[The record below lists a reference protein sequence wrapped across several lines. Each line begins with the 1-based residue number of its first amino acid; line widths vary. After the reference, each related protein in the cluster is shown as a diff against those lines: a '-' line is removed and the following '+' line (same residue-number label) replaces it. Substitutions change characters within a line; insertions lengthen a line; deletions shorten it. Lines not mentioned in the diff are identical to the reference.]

1 MKSVSK
7 NVLILLIFCMVFLL
21 GACDQ
26 VNELLKAK
34 AETEQDGESSTQII
48 TGPVVIQDSQVTLSG
63 AVYTYSF
70 QSKSFSRYSLSAIYA
85 YWDEWVEAEDQT
97 LEHLWVTGSVNHLNN
112 TFTITLSS
120 PPTEKLKTLSFPEG
134 AEVTLTNPTVKV
146 LTDIILSTN
155 DTGHDFPNEVV
166 LVIPNNVESD
176 KKYTVTYYSLLYSNG
191 DCTINGTFTMID
203 EEGNELE
210 EITTTFENFSIKAG
224 WNIIKVIQTI
234 DHTLTESMKKSEI
247 VSTVTTIPSDA
258 VWCIGSF

>member
-7 NVLILLIFCMVFLL
+7 KVSILFLLCMAFLL

-34 AETEQDGESSTQII
+34 AETEQDGGSSTQVVTEPI
-48 TGPVVIQDSQVTLSG
+48 VIQGSQVTLSG

-70 QSKSFSRYSLSAIYA
+70 QSKSFSRYPLSAIYA
-85 YWDEWVEAEDQT
+85 YWDEEGEEENV
-97 LEHLWVTGSVNHLNN
+97 EHLWVTGSINHLTN
-112 TFTITLSS
+112 TFTITLTS
-120 PPTEKLKTLSFPEG
+120 PPTEALSTLSFPEG
-134 AEVTLTNPTVKV
+134 AAVTLTNPTVKV
-146 LTDIILSTN
+146 LTDIILSTSS
-155 DTGHDFPNEVV
+155 TGHDFPNEVL
-166 LVIPNNVESD
+166 LVIPSNVESD

-203 EEGNELE
+203 EEGTELE
-210 EITTTFENFSIKAG
+210 EITTTFENCSIKGG